1 MSIIHLTDLVS
12 VEILDNLLQQYY
24 EATGMASCIADS
36 QGRTIVSCEFL
47 HVCKSIRK
55 IPELEKL
62 CIQSDAYA
70 GLTASITKEP
80 YIYQC
85 HCGLIDCAVPIFV
98 EETCVGQI
106 MTGQVLLTDEDMEK
120 VPKILDYL
128 PDIFKNTNHFHYTDL
143 CKDQLQTHSLKE
155 VTAYTKLLKIIAQ
168 LISVM
173 GYQNILN
180 QRYKEQQIKL
190 LEEKKEIAETKANVA
205 KLKFNLLKNQLP
217 ITFLIESFN
226 SIYQQAIIEEA
237 TETAD
242 IIFSISSLLR
252 RTLYQKESLVS
263 LEEEIDYIHNY
274 ISIKNLSRNFKV
286 TIEEQIS
293 QECAKKTIPITLIQ
307 SIVEHLFFIN
317 IEKTN
322 LSSIIRISANE
333 IDHNLVL
340 ALSCNHVKLPIV
352 NIKEATNRNLLSS
365 LFSRTTC
372 LTLNNLLRMLSAFYN
387 ESYEINITETQDGCG
402 AILIYLPL
410 NLD

>member
-1 MSIIHLTDLVS
+1 M
-12 VEILDNLLQQYY
+12 
-24 EATGMASCIADS
+24 ADS
-36 QGRTIVSCEFL
+36 QGRTITSCEFL

-190 LEEKKEIAETKANVA
+190 LEEKKEIAETKAKVA

-217 ITFLIESFN
+217 LTFLIESFN

-252 RTLYQKESLVS
+252 TNTLSE
-263 LEEEIDYIHNY
+263 
-274 ISIKNLSRNFKV
+274 
-286 TIEEQIS
+286 
-293 QECAKKTIPITLIQ
+293 
-307 SIVEHLFFIN
+307 
-317 IEKTN
+317 
-322 LSSIIRISANE
+322 RIFG
-333 IDHNLVL
+333 
-340 ALSCNHVKLPIV
+340 
-352 NIKEATNRNLLSS
+352 
-365 LFSRTTC
+365 FSR
-372 LTLNNLLRMLSAFYN
+372 RR
-387 ESYEINITETQDGCG
+387 D
-402 AILIYLPL
+402 
-410 NLD
+410 